1 MAIGDY
7 LSYLN
12 PTNYNVFGVENP
24 TYSGLLGP
32 EQSQALSQRSNIAGL
47 LGAAAALA
55 QGMSKQGPRRSGLQN
70 VIGALGAGYGSAGQA
85 YQGGIE
91 QMANAQR
98 LAQMKLQMQQN
109 TATQQ
114 AINSVLQDPSFAN
127 NPTMKA
133 ALLADPQ
140 GFLKMYAENAPIQA
154 AISGVSTAPRSVQP
168 VMAPASAA
176 VPAPVSVPAQRE
188 YSDAEKA
195 ALADIDARLA
205 ADPLYRN
212 RAPQVVPTNKVE
224 SSEFPAL
231 TATANSRLVELEQR
245 RAQLLDINS
254 RLSGVPGDK
263 AAKQRDANNKDIEN
277 IRKETESLSTSGYD
291 FARLEKSVPAQLKP
305 YVTELKDLA
314 KTGGLNANELAQRIQ
329 AIQTATLEL
338 QKGQKY
344 DGIVGNYA
352 YTMFG
357 TTDQTK
363 LTDAQNRNVLAYAN
377 APTQADQTKIAIDA
391 QKLKFETG
399 GAPPLPTSRE
409 QMLRDSTVAPT
420 VSTTAQPT
428 QATVVTP
435 RAAIPPMDQAPAPRV
450 SPEMQRTGEPAP
462 EIKPTTMSVQVPKGT
477 IPLINQPDNKVTPKR
492 KQELLAAQPATIAL
506 VNYTASQLVDA
517 RDAAQALLNSPKE
530 LKAISGLTG
539 PAVARIPGTDAY
551 TGAVKLEN
559 LQTRSFVSE
568 IQKMRAASPTGG
580 AVGSVTEKEM
590 AALSNIQA
598 SLKAGLKED
607 VLRKQLKQYIDSA
620 NFALKTIP
628 IEYAR
633 TYGYQGEFEDIL
645 SRNVVQQP
653 GADTLPKGVTV
664 KRKVNP

>member
-55 QGMSKQGPRRSGLQN
+55 QGMGRQGGRRSAAQN
-70 VIGALGAGYGSAGQA
+70 ILGALGAGYGASGQA

-91 QMANAQR
+91 QMANAQK
-98 LAQMKLQMQQN
+98 LAQMKLQMEQN
-109 TATQQ
+109 AATQK
-114 AINSVLQDPSFAN
+114 AINSVLQDPRFAN
-127 NPTMKA
+127 DPTMKA

-154 AISGVSTAPRSVQP
+154 AISGVSTAPVSRSVQP
-168 VMAPASAA
+168 VMAPAPVA
-176 VPAPVSVPAQRE
+176 VPAQKE
-188 YSDAEKA
+188 YSEEDKALLAMLDAK
-195 ALADIDARLA
+195 IA
-205 ADPLYRN
+205 ADPTYKN
-212 RAPQVVPTNKVE
+212 RQAVTPPVAPTQVVPT
-224 SSEFPAL
+224 SSAFPEL
-231 TATANSRLVELEQR
+231 TKTASSRLAELEQR
-245 RAQLLDINS
+245 RSQLLDINS

-314 KTGGLNANELAQRIQ
+314 GTGGLSANELAQRIQ
-329 AIQTATLEL
+329 AIQSASLEL

-399 GAPPLPTSRE
+399 GAPSLPTSRE

-420 VSTTAQPT
+420 VAPAVSATVQPT
-428 QATVVTP
+428 QATIVTP
-435 RAAIPPMDQAPAPRV
+435 RAAIPPMAQAPEPIV
-450 SPEMQRTGEPAP
+450 PTNMQRTGEAAP
-462 EIKPTTMSVQVPKGT
+462 EIKPTTTSVQIPKGT

-517 RDAAQALLNSPKE
+517 RDAALSLLNNPAE

-539 PAVARIPGTDAY
+539 PAMAKVPGTDAY
-551 TGAVKLEN
+551 TGAAKLEN

-645 SRNVVQQP
+645 SRNVVQQQP
-653 GADTLPKGVTV
+653 SGLPRGVTV
-664 KRKVNP
+664 KRK

>member
-24 TYSGLLGP
+24 SYTGLLSP
-32 EQSQALSQRSNIAGL
+32 EQTAGLKNQSNIAGL
-47 LGAAAALA
+47 LGAAATLA
-55 QGMSKQGPRRSGLQN
+55 AGMGRQGARRSAAQN
-70 VIGALGAGYGSAGQA
+70 IIGALGAGYGSAGQA
-85 YQGGIE
+85 YQGGI
-91 QMANAQR
+91 QQIGNAQK

-109 TATQQ
+109 AATQQ
-114 AINSVLQDPSFAN
+114 AINSVLQDPRFAN
-127 NPTMKA
+127 DPTMKA

-154 AISGVSTAPRSVQP
+154 AISGVSTAPVSRSVQP
-168 VMAPASAA
+168 VMAPAPVA
-176 VPAPVSVPAQRE
+176 VPAQKE
-188 YSDAEKA
+188 YSEEDKALLAMLDAK
-195 ALADIDARLA
+195 IA
-205 ADPLYRN
+205 ADPTYKN
-212 RAPQVVPTNKVE
+212 RQAVTPPVAPTQVVPT
-224 SSEFPAL
+224 SSAFPEL
-231 TATANSRLVELEQR
+231 TKTASSRLAELEQR
-245 RAQLLDINS
+245 RSQLLDINS

-314 KTGGLNANELAQRIQ
+314 GTGGLSANELAQRIQ
-329 AIQTATLEL
+329 AIQSASLEL

-399 GAPPLPTSRE
+399 GAPSLPTSRE
-409 QMLRDSTVAPT
+409 QMLRDSTVAPA
-420 VSTTAQPT
+420 VAPAASTTVAPQPAPVVQPT
-428 QATVVTP
+428 QAAVVTP
-435 RAAIPPMDQAPAPRV
+435 RAV
-450 SPEMQRTGEPAP
+450 PEQQRTNEAAP

-492 KQELLAAQPATIAL
+492 KQELLAAQPATIGL
-506 VNYTASQLVDA
+506 INYTATQLVDS
-517 RDAAQALLNSPKE
+517 RDAAQSLLNNPAQ
-530 LKAISGLTG
+530 LKAISGITS
-539 PAVARIPGTDAY
+539 PAMAKVPGTDAY
-551 TGAVKLEN
+551 IGASKLEN
-559 LQTRSFVSE
+559 LQTRSFVTE

-590 AALSNIQA
+590 GALSNIQA
-598 SLKAGLKED
+598 SLKLGLKEAE
-607 VLRKQLKQYIDSA
+607 LRKQLKQYIDSA
-620 NFALKTIP
+620 NRALKTIP
-628 IEYAR
+628 NEYAR
-633 TYGYQGEFEDIL
+633 TYGYNGEFEDIL
-645 SRNVVQQP
+645 KGGVVQQQP
-653 GADTLPKGVTV
+653 SGLPSGVTV
-664 KRKVNP
+664 KRK

>member
-12 PTNYNVFGVENP
+12 PTNYNVFGVDNP

-55 QGMSKQGPRRSGLQN
+55 QGMGRQGGRRSAAQN
-70 VIGALGAGYGSAGQA
+70 IIGALGAGYGASGQA

-91 QMANAQR
+91 QMANAQK

-109 TATQQ
+109 AATQQ
-114 AINSVLQDPSFAN
+114 AINSVLQDPRFAN
-127 NPTMKA
+127 DPTMKA

-154 AISGVSTAPRSVQP
+154 AISGVSTAPVSRSVQP
-168 VMAPASAA
+168 VMAPAPAA
-176 VPAPVSVPAQRE
+176 VPAQRE
-188 YSDAEKA
+188 YTEDEKA
-195 ALADIDARLA
+195 LLSMLDAKIA
-205 ADPLYRN
+205 ADPLYKN
-212 RAPQVVPTNKVE
+212 RQAVTPSVAPTQVVPT
-224 SSEFPAL
+224 SSAFPEL
-231 TATANSRLVELEQR
+231 TKTASSRLAELEQR
-245 RAQLLDINS
+245 RSQLLDINS

-305 YVTELKDLA
+305 YVAELKDLA
-314 KTGGLNANELAQRIQ
+314 GTGGLNANELAQRIQ
-329 AIQTATLEL
+329 AIQSASLEL

-399 GAPPLPTSRE
+399 GAPSLPTSRE

-420 VSTTAQPT
+420 VAPAVSATVQPT

-435 RAAIPPMDQAPAPRV
+435 RAAIPPMAQAPEPIV
-450 SPEMQRTGEPAP
+450 PTNMQRTGEAAP
-462 EIKPTTMSVQVPKGT
+462 EIKPTTTSVQIPKGT

-517 RDAAQALLNSPKE
+517 RDAALALLNNPAE

-539 PAVARIPGTDAY
+539 PAMAKVPGTDAY
-551 TGAVKLEN
+551 TGAAKLEN

-645 SRNVVQQP
+645 SRNVVQQQP
-653 GADTLPKGVTV
+653 SGLPRGVTV
-664 KRKVNP
+664 KRK

>member
-12 PTNYNVFGVENP
+12 PTNYNVFGVDNP

-55 QGMSKQGPRRSGLQN
+55 QGMGRQGGRRSAAQN
-70 VIGALGAGYGSAGQA
+70 ILGALGAGYGASGQA

-91 QMANAQR
+91 QMANAQK
-98 LAQMKLQMQQN
+98 LAQLKLQMQQN
-109 TATQQ
+109 AATQQ
-114 AINSVLQDPSFAN
+114 AINSVLQEPRFAN
-127 NPTMKA
+127 DPTMKA

-154 AISGVSTAPRSVQP
+154 AISGVSTAPVSRSVQP
-168 VMAPASAA
+168 VMAPA
-176 VPAPVSVPAQRE
+176 PVAVPAQRE
-188 YSDAEKA
+188 YSEAEKA
-195 ALADIDARLA
+195 ALADIDARIA
-205 ADPLYRN
+205 ADPLYKN
-212 RAPQVVPTNKVE
+212 RQAVTPPVAPTQVVPT
-224 SSEFPAL
+224 SSAFPEL
-231 TATANSRLVELEQR
+231 TKTASSRLAELEQR
-245 RAQLLDINS
+245 RSQLLDINS

-314 KTGGLNANELAQRIQ
+314 GTGGLNANELAQRIQ
-329 AIQTATLEL
+329 AIQSASLEL

-357 TTDQTK
+357 TNDQTK

-399 GAPPLPTSRE
+399 GAPSLPTSRE
-409 QMLRDSTVAPT
+409 EMLRVNVPVVAPAVVPSAAT
-420 VSTTAQPT
+420 QPAPVVQPT
-428 QATVVTP
+428 QAAVVTP
-435 RAAIPPMDQAPAPRV
+435 RAV
-450 SPEMQRTGEPAP
+450 PEQQRTNEAAP

-517 RDAAQALLNSPKE
+517 RDAALALLNNPAE
-530 LKAISGLTG
+530 LKAISGLTS
-539 PAVARIPGTDAY
+539 PAMAKVPGTDAY
-551 TGAVKLEN
+551 TGAAKLEN

-598 SLKAGLKED
+598 SLKLGLKEAE
-607 VLRKQLKQYIDSA
+607 LRKQLKQYIDSA

-645 SRNVVQQP
+645 SRNVVQQQP
-653 GADTLPKGVTV
+653 SGLPSGVTV
-664 KRKVNP
+664 KRK

>member
-154 AISGVSTAPRSVQP
+154 AIYGVPSATVPQRPNISPTSEAPIDRSLDSVIYQIQNKQDTTQPAIYPSAISTNRTAEGVSLPDMTKTASN
-168 VMAPASAA
+168 
-176 VPAPVSVPAQRE
+176 
-188 YSDAEKA
+188 
-195 ALADIDARLA
+195 RLS
-205 ADPLYRN
+205 
-212 RAPQVVPTNKVE
+212 Q
-224 SSEFPAL
+224 
-231 TATANSRLVELEQR
+231 LEER

-305 YVTELKDLA
+305 YVIELKDLA
-314 KTGGLNANELAQRIQ
+314 GTGGLSANELAQRIQ

>member
-154 AISGVSTAPRSVQP
+154 AISGVPSATVPQRPNISPTSEAPIDRSLDSVIYQIQNKQDTTQPAIYPSAISTNRTAEGVSLPD
-168 VMAPASAA
+168 MTKTASN
-176 VPAPVSVPAQRE
+176 
-188 YSDAEKA
+188 
-195 ALADIDARLA
+195 RLS
-205 ADPLYRN
+205 
-212 RAPQVVPTNKVE
+212 Q
-224 SSEFPAL
+224 
-231 TATANSRLVELEQR
+231 LEER

-305 YVTELKDLA
+305 YVIELKDLA
-314 KTGGLNANELAQRIQ
+314 GTGGLSANELAQRIQ

-399 GAPPLPTSRE
+399 GAPALPTSRE

>member
-7 LSYLN
+7 L
-12 PTNYNVFGVENP
+12 NVFGASNP
-24 TYSGLLGP
+24 NYEGLLSP
-32 EQSQALSQRSNIAGL
+32 QDAASLSQRSNIAGL

-55 QGMSKQGPRRSGLQN
+55 QGMSKQGPRRSGIQN
-70 VIGALGAGYGSAGQA
+70 VLGALGAGYGASGQA

-98 LAQMKLQMQQN
+98 LAQLKLQMQQN
-109 TATQQ
+109 TQTQQ
-114 AINSVLQDPSFAN
+114 AINNLLQDPAIAN
-127 NPTMKA
+127 DPSAIAYIRSNPADAIKQYAEIKA
-133 ALLADPQ
+133 FQRQREQYMPQGAAATPSSAAPSEAGMAPVTVSGNKEIGNLERQINESLADAAAYRSMRKPTEA
-140 GFLKMYAENAPIQA
+140 KASVDMAE
-154 AISGVSTAPRSVQP
+154 RL
-168 VMAPASAA
+168 
-176 VPAPVSVPAQRE
+176 RE
-188 YSDAEKA
+188 RQLQVIAGDIDIKGRIEKA
-195 ALADIDARLA
+195 PEQFKAQYQAIADIKDTLKP
-205 ADPLYRN
+205 D
-212 RAPQVVPTNKVE
+212 QI
-224 SSEFPAL
+224 L
-231 TATANSRLVELEQR
+231 TAIQRVDTAVLE
-245 RAQLLDINS
+245 
-254 RLSGVPGDK
+254 SG
-263 AAKQRDANNKDIEN
+263 KQYK
-277 IRKETESLSTSGYD
+277 
-291 FARLEKSVPAQLKP
+291 F
-305 YVTELKDLA
+305 
-314 KTGGLNANELAQRIQ
+314 
-329 AIQTATLEL
+329 
-338 QKGQKY
+338 
-344 DGIVGNYA
+344 DGIAGNYA
-352 YTMFG
+352 VTMFG
-357 TTDQTK
+357 TNDQTK
-363 LTDAQNRNVLAYAN
+363 LTPDQNRNILAYAN

-399 GAPPLPTSRE
+399 AAPALPTSRE
-409 QMLRDSTVAPT
+409 QMLQGTAPAVAPSAQPAP
-420 VSTTAQPT
+420 VVQPT
-428 QATVVTP
+428 QARVVTP
-435 RAAIPPMDQAPAPRV
+435 RAAIPPMEQPPAPIVAR
-450 SPEMQRTGEPAP
+450 ELQRTGEAAP
-462 EIKPTTMSVQVPKGT
+462 EIKPTTTSVQIPKGT

-539 PAVARIPGTDAY
+539 PAMAIAPGTDAY
-551 TGAVKLEN
+551 TAAAKLEN

-645 SRNVVQQP
+645 SRNVVQQQP
-653 GADTLPKGVTV
+653 SGLPRGVTV
-664 KRKVNP
+664 KRK